1 MDPTSKLNYIVTH
14 VILPPKL
21 PQEDDSGFHNDTAL
35 LQQIETALSDFR
47 ALCPPQQQSH
57 WTTCSNMVKNMLRMR
72 DHGGNLIEE
81 EAKIAFKTMEAGG
94 MIPPART

>member
-14 VILPPKL
+14 VILPPQLLQK
-21 PQEDDSGFHNDTAL
+21 DDSGFHNDAAL
-35 LQQIETALSDFR
+35 LQHIETALSDFR

-57 WTTCSNMVKNMLRMR
+57 WTTCKKMVRNMLRMR

-81 EAKIAFKTMEAGG
+81 EVKVAFKTIEVGG
-94 MIPPART
+94 MISWART